1 MFNEIQAISSGEN
14 SVKGVE
20 HIAKLGLSIITVLSK
35 AEILDPVKSAGN
47 TEKKLNPLSQENP
60 KVLLCFK
67 QQTLKKSAGYAT
79 LKKVRVTE
87 SAMQDLASVDFAP
100 LSELAPVPMLT
111 IPKVWNST
119 KNGGYF
125 DIKTSFLRV
134 KESRYQT
141 EVLNNANLT
150 KMYQAANALGKT
162 PWKVNR
168 DIYELMMTCWDRK
181 IKIGK
186 IPSRMDFDVPEVDP
200 ELFKNMSKAE
210 KRTVRQQNQTISQ
223 KNAELH
229 SLRCDFL
236 LRVNVAKDLLD
247 DVIYF
252 PYNFDFRGRAY
263 PIPPHLNHMG
273 SDIAR
278 SLLTVRFNLN
288 LLYSNPESFGIV
300 CKINACDRTRNILD
314 ESPSGKSFRKR
325 QNLV

>member
-1 MFNEIQAISSGEN
+1 MFSEIQAISSGN
-14 SVKGVE
+14 SSVQGAE
-20 HIAKLGLSIITVLSK
+20 HIAKLGLALVNVFSK
-35 AEILDPVKSAGN
+35 TEILDPQLTPSN
-47 TEKKLNPLSQENP
+47 TEKKYDAESEENP
-60 KVLLCFK
+60 KVLLHFK
-67 QQTLKKSAGYAT
+67 THTVKKDNGYAST
-79 LKKVRVTE
+79 VKVAVTE
-87 SAMQDLASVDFAP
+87 SALQDLASVDFAP
-100 LSELAPVPMLT
+100 LSELAPIPMVT
-111 IPKVWNST
+111 TPKPWIST

-134 KESRYQT
+134 RESKYQS

-168 DIYELMMTCWDRK
+168 EIYDLMMKCWDRK

-186 IPSRMDFDVPEVDP
+186 IPSRIDYDVPKLDP
-200 ELFKNMSKAE
+200 NALKEMSKNE
-210 KRTVRQQNQTISQ
+210 KRIAKQQVQKIAQ

-236 LRVNVAKDLLD
+236 LRVNVARDLLD

-278 SLLTVRFNLN
+278 ALLTVSAFIIFKILISISS
-288 LLYSNPESFGIV
+288 LLDQCRLPKKESTG
-300 CKINACDRTRNILD
+300 
-314 ESPSGKSFRKR
+314 
-325 QNLV
+325 